1 MTLGLNDE
9 NTAIQSARNE
19 PSEAQ
24 VEQPAIWTTNM
35 EPDDNEQENGFSL
48 LEFQTTVD
56 VENNLLNSKQSDRQL
71 IDPIVSS
78 QEPIISDSVTELRI
92 RSPILRTMSEDT
104 VYFDAA
110 NEWDSEISIPTTAIE
125 SDYNSNISSNIP
137 QQRIIEERLS
147 LFNQKA
153 FIPNQLE
160 YIHADLRKQDIVLVM
175 PSGPARDM
183 CYLLPL
189 TLQKHSHLITIVL
202 VTSYASLQEKDA
214 NLSFN
219 SDYIQSAF
227 VSRLRVSRRGW
238 MPSLQFRQAILD
250 TAVVPKSMVYLLSFD
265 DFHKCKSSIKQMHQC
280 NRLARIVLEDAHCF
294 SQWGTEF
301 HFGYLKIAEK
311 LRSMYPNTPITAL
324 TAISN
329 ERVLADIMNSL
340 QLPEGSTRVFKR
352 SILL

>member
-9 NTAIQSARNE
+9 NTAIQSARND

-35 EPDDNEQENGFSL
+35 EPDDNEQENGSSL

-227 VSRLRVSRRGW
+227 
-238 MPSLQFRQAILD
+238 AILD